1 MLLNHSG
8 SKAEWFRT
16 DSGTSYQLSKSKAS
30 LSSRVASKQLC
41 NYSESGPECQHWK
54 KDFFAIPTRPH
65 NGARKRRIDRQIRA
79 RSGPDTGESGG
90 QRDRSQRNETCIPIF
105 LAAQSKLLVRE
116 RKRGRQETVAG
127 RGWFKRAS
135 RKVTENAAES
145 RPEPRVSGKKGQEL
159 LAGIS

>member
-54 KDFFAIPTRPH
+54 KDFFVIPTRPQ
-65 NGARKRRIDRQIRA
+65 NGARKRRIDR
-79 RSGPDTGESGG
+79 
-90 QRDRSQRNETCIPIF
+90 
-105 LAAQSKLLVRE
+105 
-116 RKRGRQETVAG
+116 RGR
-127 RGWFKRAS
+127 AS
-135 RKVTENAAES
+135 PVTGGFGLN
-145 RPEPRVSGKKGQEL
+145 
-159 LAGIS
+159 